1 METSQN
7 RSFVISFR
15 LNPLEVGKL
24 DKVKDNRTRA
34 DWCRSVCLKELELQA
49 PEPVKPARIKA
60 RQLPTYDKQQLSKIL
75 GQLGKIGSNVN
86 QISKFVNQSKK
97 YPRSDLI
104 VQMQCDIATMKDDI
118 QAALYSNREVG
129 GAGNGH

>member
-1 METSQN
+1 MDTSQN
-7 RSFVISFR
+7 RSFIISFR

-34 DWCRSVCLKELELQA
+34 DWCRSVAIRELGEQV

-60 RQLPTYDKQQLSKIL
+60 RQLPTYDKQQLSRIL
-75 GQLGKIGSNVN
+75 GQLGKIGSNIN

-104 VQMQCDIATMKDDI
+104 VQMQTDIACMKDDI
-118 QAALYSNREVG
+118 QKALYGREVG
-129 GAGNGH
+129 GLSDGH

>member
-24 DKVKDNRTRA
+24 DTIKDNRTRA
-34 DWCRSVCLKELELQA
+34 DWCRAVCLQELELQV
-49 PEPVKPARIKA
+49 PEPVKPARVKA

-86 QISKFVNQSKK
+86 QISKFVNQQKR

-104 VQMQCDIATMKDDI
+104 VQMQTDIACMTDDI
-118 QAALYSNREVG
+118 QAALYGGREVG
-129 GAGNGH
+129 GAQDGH